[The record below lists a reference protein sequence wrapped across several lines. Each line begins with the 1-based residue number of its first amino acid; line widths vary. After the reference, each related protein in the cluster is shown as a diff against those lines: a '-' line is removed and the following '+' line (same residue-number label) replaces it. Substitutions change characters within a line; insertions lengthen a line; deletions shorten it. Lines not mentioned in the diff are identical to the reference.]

1 MIVSGLSNLLAHSK
15 PRALTKNYA
24 KLKKSDKTRQYIIDK
39 AADLFNTKGYSG
51 TSMSDI
57 MDATGLSKGAIYG
70 NFKRQGGD
78 KKGVKEEIAIA
89 AFEHATNKVLEAVG
103 RRTRIIENTID
114 KLKAVVYYYKE
125 RILNPPVEGGCPI
138 QNTAIEMDDN
148 HIELRRHVVASM
160 DRWQERMIYT
170 LQKGKARGEVRADI
184 DEKEFAINFIAL
196 LEGGIMLTQLYKEA
210 EYFNVVSRQLLQ
222 MIDSLRILE

>member
-1 MIVSGLSNLLAHSK
+1 M
-15 PRALTKNYA
+15 
-24 KLKKSDKTRQYIIDK
+24 KKSDKTRQFIIDK
-39 AADLFNTKGYSG
+39 AADLFNTQGFSG

-57 MDATGLSKGAIYG
+57 MEATGLSKGAIYG
-70 NFKRQGGD
+70 NFKRESGD

-89 AFEHATNKVLEAVG
+89 AFEHAIGKVLNAVG

-160 DRWQERMIYT
+160 DRWQERLIYT
-170 LQKGKARGEVRADI
+170 LQKGKKRGEVRVDL
-184 DEKEFAINFIAL
+184 DEKEFAINFIAT
-196 LEGGIMLTQLYKEA
+196 LEGGIMLTQLYKDNS
-210 EYFNVVSRQLLQ
+210 YFNPVSRQLLR
-222 MIDSLRILE
+222 MIEDCKA

>member
-1 MIVSGLSNLLAHSK
+1 M
-15 PRALTKNYA
+15 
-24 KLKKSDKTRQYIIDK
+24 KKSDKTRQFIIDK
-39 AADLFNTKGYSG
+39 AADLFNTQGFSG
-51 TSMSDI
+51 TSMKDI

-70 NFKRQGGD
+70 NFKRESKD
-78 KKGVKEEIAIA
+78 KQGVKEEIAIA
-89 AFEHATNKVLEAVG
+89 AFEHAIGKVLTAVG

-148 HIELRRHVVASM
+148 HLELRRHVVESM

-170 LQKGKARGEVRADI
+170 LQKGKKRGEVRADL
-184 DEKEFAINFIAL
+184 DEKEFAINFIAT
-196 LEGGIMLTQLYKEA
+196 LEGGIMLTQLYKDNN
-210 EYFNVVSRQLLQ
+210 YFNPVSRQLLR
-222 MIDSLRILE
+222 MIEDCKA

>member
-1 MIVSGLSNLLAHSK
+1 M
-15 PRALTKNYA
+15 
-24 KLKKSDKTRQYIIDK
+24 KKSDKTRQFIIDK
-39 AADLFNTKGYSG
+39 AAHLFNKQGYSG
-51 TSMSDI
+51 TSMAHI

-70 NFKRQGGD
+70 NFKREGED

-103 RRTRIIENTID
+103 RRTRIIDNTID

-148 HIELRRHVVASM
+148 HLELRRHVVASM

-170 LQKGKARGEVRADI
+170 LQKGKSRGEICQDI

-210 EYFNVVSRQLLQ
+210 KYFNVVSSQLLD
-222 MIDSLRILE
+222 MIEGLKVS